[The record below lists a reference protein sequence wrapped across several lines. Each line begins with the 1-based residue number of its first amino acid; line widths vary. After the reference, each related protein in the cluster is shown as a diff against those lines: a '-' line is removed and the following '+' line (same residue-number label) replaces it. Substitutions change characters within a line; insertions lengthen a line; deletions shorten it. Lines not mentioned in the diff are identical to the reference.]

1 MEVELWITLMI
12 LGKYSFTV
20 RQAVNTF
27 GFGKFQAK
35 LSLFTGLCWMA
46 DSMEMTILSILT
58 PALHCVWNIPRY
70 QQALLTMVVFV
81 GMMVS
86 SSFWGY
92 VGEQHGRRK
101 ALMVC
106 AFLLICCGLASS
118 LSTSFIWM
126 FCLRGLVG
134 FTVGC
139 VPQSVNLYAEYL
151 PSKQRAKCVVLLD
164 CFWAL
169 GACFEVVLALL
180 LMPTHGWNWLLV
192 FSTTP
197 IVAFA
202 CICPWLPESAK
213 FYLTK
218 GKTGEAYAILKTVAS
233 ENNKSMLLGRLV
245 LEDGSN
251 DESGNIRDLL
261 LPHLRNISLRLWLIW
276 ATCSFCYYGLVLLST
291 ELLTISR
298 NNDISRNDSSTS
310 MTEECVLLDTR
321 DYMDLLWTTFAEF
334 PGILMTMFVIE
345 KCGHKNTMAI
355 QFGLFSLCCILLTL
369 FWTQRLVL
377 IPLLLIARG
386 VIAGV
391 FQAAYLYT
399 PEVYTSGLRSVGLS
413 TCSVFARLGAVF
425 TPLISQVL
433 LHSSLT
439 AGITVYTVMA
449 VVAAATSVLLPC
461 ESHSEEPK
469 KNKSTL

>member
-1 MEVELWITLMI
+1 MSALQSPRAELGFPYDADDGHIGTGTDNSSENFNSLPNVPQELEMNTV
-12 LGKYSFTV
+12 SVVPDDAFTV
-20 RQAVNTF
+20 RQAINTF

-58 PALHCVWNIPRY
+58 PALYCIWSISRY
-70 QQALLTMVVFV
+70 QQAMLTM
-81 GMMVS
+81 
-86 SSFWGY
+86 
-92 VGEQHGRRK
+92 

-106 AFLLICCGLASS
+106 AFSLICCGLASS
-118 LSTSFIWM
+118 FSTSYLWM
-126 FCLRGLVG
+126 FFLRGLVG
-134 FTVGC
+134 LTVGC
-139 VPQSVNLYAEYL
+139 VPQSVTLYAEYL

-180 LMPTHGWNWLLV
+180 LMPTQGWTWLLV

-202 CICPWLPESAK
+202 CICPWLPDSAR
-213 FYLTK
+213 FFLLQ
-218 GKTGEAYAILKTVAS
+218 GKTDEAFAILRTVAS

-245 LEDGSN
+245 IEDGSN
-251 DESGNIRDLL
+251 DDKGSVRDLL
-261 LPHLRNISLRLWLIW
+261 VPRLRNISLRLWLICKY
-276 ATCSFCYYGLVLLST
+276 T
-291 ELLTISR
+291 
-298 NNDISRNDSSTS
+298 
-310 MTEECVLLDTR
+310 
-321 DYMDLLWTTFAEF
+321 
-334 PGILMTMFVIE
+334 
-345 KCGHKNTMAI
+345 
-355 QFGLFSLCCILLTL
+355 
-369 FWTQRLVL
+369 L

-425 TPLISQVL
+425 TPLVSQVL
-433 LHSSLT
+433 LHSSL
-439 AGITVYTVMA
+439 AIGISVYGTVA
-449 VVAAATSVLLPC
+449 VISAIACVLLPYD
-461 ESHSEEPK
+461 HQTEPCK
-469 KNKSTL
+469 TNPASG